1 MNYTKIILLS
11 ITVLLL
17 VSCGSFKRSDDAVR
31 IKSQSAVKYNELFD
45 KDSNFVTIRNGNTLR
60 GTVVK
65 IIEVSSPVDCTPG
78 FEIYETKKY
87 VVFLDS
93 LMLDTKSLELIPIE
107 DVELIGPQLG
117 NLPPNDYGNINWFEN
132 FNNPLDPM
140 AIREVPVEKF
150 RISCKDTSL
159 IFCGCSP
166 FTVPALKCPDCKYS
180 NYFVEL
186 RGATVAY
193 RDRKLTDIDFTQQI
207 FEGRSAYSFDV
218 AAGYRAE
225 KWALG
230 VVFSTGVPIY
240 NSFFGE
246 DLQRPF
252 GLLHGRWHF
261 DEFMCVKPFLFG
273 ELGLAVDDITLD
285 LFRVAICP
293 ECNEKIRIEDR
304 RKFDISIPVSWG
316 FGTGLDI
323 PLPLCWFDLSFD
335 FGYRSIAIG
344 EYVATSGF
352 SNVPAK
358 RRVNMFFFRLGITLG
373 Y

>member
-1 MNYTKIILLS
+1 MHNVKIMLF
-11 ITVLLL
+11 ITSAIIF

-31 IKSQSAVKYNELFD
+31 IKPESAMKYNELFD
-45 KDSNFVTIRNGNTLR
+45 KDSNFITIRNGNTLR

-65 IIEVSSPVDCTPG
+65 IVEISAPIDCTPG
-78 FEIYETKKY
+78 FEIYETKQY

-93 LMLDTKSLELIPIE
+93 LMPDTKSLELIPVGDI
-107 DVELIGPQLG
+107 DLIGPRLG
-117 NLPPNDYGNINWFEN
+117 NLPPNDYGNINWFEV

-140 AIREVPVEKF
+140 AIREVPVEKIT
-150 RISCKDTSL
+150 ISCKDSSS

-166 FTVPALKCPDCKYS
+166 LILPTLKCPDCKYS

-186 RGATVAY
+186 RGGVAAY
-193 RDRKLTDIDFTQQI
+193 RDRQLTDFDFTQQV
-207 FEGRSAYSFDV
+207 FEGRSAYFFDI

-230 VVFSTGVPIY
+230 AVFSTGVPIY
-240 NSFFGE
+240 NSFLGE

-261 DEFMCVKPFLFG
+261 DEFMCMKPFLFG
-273 ELGLAVDDITLD
+273 EFGLAIDNISLD

-293 ECNEKIRIEDR
+293 ECNERIRIEDR
-304 RKFDISIPVSWG
+304 RKFDISIPISWG
-316 FGTGLDI
+316 LGAGLDI
-323 PLPLCWFDLSFD
+323 PLPFCWFDLSFD
-335 FGYRSIAIG
+335 FGFRSIAIG